1 MAELQHV
8 SGLKALNDAL
18 KELPE
23 RIARNALSAS
33 VYAAAKVIRDEAKVL
48 APHYTGPV
56 AQGHPPPGTL
66 NRSIIMKHIAEKSS
80 KYQQTYYV
88 VVRHGKKYQKQGK
101 KGTLSQDAFYWRW
114 VEFGRTNMAAKP
126 FMRPAFEAKKQ
137 SALQALQDKLASRIA
152 EEAGKLAK

>member
-1 MAELQHV
+1 MADLVHV
-8 SGLKALNDAL
+8 SGLKELNDAL

-23 RIARNALSAS
+23 RIARNALSAG
-33 VYAAAKVIRDEAKVL
+33 VYAAAKVVRDEAKVL
-48 APHYTGPV
+48 APYYTGSV
-56 AQGHPPPGTL
+56 EQGHPPPGTL
-66 NRSIIMKHIAEKSS
+66 KRSIIMKHIAEKSS

-114 VEFGRTNMAAKP
+114 VEFGTAKMAAKP

-137 SALQALQDKLASRIA
+137 AALQALQDKLAIRIA